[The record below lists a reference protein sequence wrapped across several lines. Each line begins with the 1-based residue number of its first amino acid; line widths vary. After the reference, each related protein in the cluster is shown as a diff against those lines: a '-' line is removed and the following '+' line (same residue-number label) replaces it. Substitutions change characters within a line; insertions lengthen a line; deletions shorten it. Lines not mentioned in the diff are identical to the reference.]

1 MRRESA
7 MRSYEEIFQEKFKGF
22 CTEHKSLQ
30 AWQARLELKRLY
42 PGLFQAVFAQ
52 TPHEKYM
59 GAVDFHMAEGHS
71 DSEARQMV
79 VQHAPELSAEVEGD
93 ID

>member
-1 MRRESA
+1 

-22 CTEHKSLQ
+22 CSEHKRLQ

-52 TPHEKYM
+52 NLHEKYM
-59 GAVDFHMAEGHS
+59 GAVDFHMAEGHAA
-71 DSEARQMV
+71 DAARQMV
-79 VQHAPELSAEVEGD
+79 VEHAPELSVEMEGD
-93 ID
+93 ED